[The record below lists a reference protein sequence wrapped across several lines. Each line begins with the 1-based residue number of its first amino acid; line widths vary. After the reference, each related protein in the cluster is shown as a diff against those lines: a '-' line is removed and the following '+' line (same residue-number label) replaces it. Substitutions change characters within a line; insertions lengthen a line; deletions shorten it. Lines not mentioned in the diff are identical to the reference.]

1 MSVFDFLDFLVLLW
15 IDEVGLPDDD
25 VGVSA
30 TSSEE
35 LSVSREVDNVS
46 AALVAVDDCSF
57 S

>member
-35 LSVSREVDNVS
+35 LTVSREVDNVG